1 MKKICRGGVLVPQ
14 CREEQGGEVGTAQS
28 TNWRNGRDLDP
39 GLTPLRENSQGPS
52 AAFSP
57 LDVLSLGQEETT
69 GVDQRPRA
77 ECPIHPLL
85 SPEKRRIGSKAVAVA
100 LSLLQL
106 LLSHQ
111 PGSSVPM
118 ARKSFS
124 PPSTPSFGHDFR
136 VFP

>member
-1 MKKICRGGVLVPQ
+1 MVCWFLSAGKNKEGKW
-14 CREEQGGEVGTAQS
+14 EQHKA
-28 TNWRNGRDLDP
+28 RNGGMGETLIQA
-39 GLTPLRENSQGPS
+39 LKENSQGPS

-85 SPEKRRIGSKAVAVA
+85 SPEKRRIGSKAVTVA

-124 PPSTPSFGHDFR
+124 PPSAPSFGHDFR